1 VNSPLKALA
10 NRLALALATGMIL
23 LYFSELA
30 FWARPNAGTLPPE
43 ILPTYL
49 AYSLAAYAFLT
60 ILAAF
65 RVRNT
70 HALFLA
76 GALFGW
82 LVEGVIVQTM
92 VDDFPLGISFTGL
105 AWHASITVM
114 VGWYAVQR
122 ALAQQSLWPT
132 LRLSVW
138 IGLGYGIWAI
148 GWWREAPPPTALPA
162 FAAYVYG
169 STALLILAYAV
180 AGRLG
185 PAGFAPSRIER
196 AAVAGLTAAYFV
208 FITVPAQPR
217 SLLILPPLAFLTVLA
232 LRRNALTETHG
243 DLIPDLCVRKRT
255 ANLAGL
261 VALPA
266 TASAVYGLTLSLNIR
281 PATGAWVYAVTMPL
295 GFILWIHSWVR
306 CMRAPRPAPLA
317 PASPLR

>member
-1 VNSPLKALA
+1 VNSPLKALG
-10 NRLALALATGMIL
+10 NRLALALTTGIIL

-30 FWARPNAGTLPPE
+30 FWARPYAGTLPPE

-82 LVEGVIVQTM
+82 LIEGVVVQTM
-92 VDDFPLGISFTGL
+92 YDDFPLGISFTGL

-122 ALAQQSLWPT
+122 ALGQQSLWPT

-138 IGLGYGIWAI
+138 IGLGYGTWAI
-148 GWWREAPPPTALPA
+148 WWWREAPPPTAFPA
-162 FAAYVYG
+162 FAAYVFG
-169 STALLILAYAV
+169 STALLILAYAAV
-180 AGRLG
+180 GKLG
-185 PAGFAPSRIER
+185 AAGFAPSRIER
-196 AAVAGLTAAYFV
+196 VIIAGLAAAYYV
-208 FITVPAQPR
+208 LITVPAQPR
-217 SLLILPPLAFLTVLA
+217 SLLIFPALAFLTVLA
-232 LRRNALTETHG
+232 LRRSARTEARG
-243 DLIPDLCVRKRT
+243 DVIADVCVHRRA

-261 VALPA
+261 AALPA
-266 TASAVYGLTLSLNIR
+266 TASAVYGLALSFNIR
-281 PATGAWVYAVTMPL
+281 PATGEWAYALTMPL
-295 GFILWIHSWVR
+295 GFILWILSWIR
-306 CMRAPRPAPLA
+306 LMKAPRASSPAVDSRPT
-317 PASPLR
+317 